1 MDWDWY
7 QASVPERPDRIVDAV
22 CASLCHPEV
31 GEGRGLH
38 GYAKRTDILDGG
50 RPFASVL
57 SGGSNGIPNA
67 WSSGETAPAFAGLV
81 RREFPQH
88 RVTRFDA
95 CQDFREDGA
104 FDKVAPVLL
113 GLADDSALKVTH
125 AGDWHRAQ
133 DGRTLYLGSRKSACQ
148 VRWYEKGKQMR
159 AQTMAV
165 YGVEMPD
172 WCRLEV
178 QVRPHGSQ
186 RLEAALT
193 SPDAAWGFSRWSP
206 RVLKAV
212 IDMEVR
218 RVAPSTFRQ
227 PEYRQSY
234 QHMIRQYAGVLQ
246 RIYDDVGGSWEEVGS
261 DIGIHLRRF
270 LEERSSSSIH

>member
-7 QASVPERPDRIVDAV
+7 QASIPERPERIVDAI
-22 CASLCHPEV
+22 CASLRFPEV
-31 GEGRGLH
+31 GEKSGLH

-50 RPFASVL
+50 NHFASVL

-67 WSSGETAPAFAGLV
+67 WASGEVSPAFAGLV
-81 RREFPQH
+81 RRHFPNH
-88 RVTRFDA
+88 RPTRFDA
-95 CQDFREDGA
+95 CQDFREPGA
-104 FDKVAPVLL
+104 FDKVVPVLL
-113 GLADDSALKVTH
+113 GLADDCAIKVGH
-125 AGDWHRAQ
+125 QGDWHRAV
-133 DGRTLYLGSRKSACQ
+133 DGRTLYLGSRKSSCQ

-159 AQTMAV
+159 AQTLAS

-186 RLEAALT
+186 RLEAALV
-193 SPDAAWGFSRWSP
+193 SPEAAWGFSRWSP

-212 IDMEVR
+212 TDLEVQ
-218 RVAPSTFRQ
+218 RVAPSTFRE
-227 PEYRQSY
+227 PEYRRSY
-234 QHMIRQYAGVLQ
+234 YHMIRQYSGVLQ
-246 RIYDDVGGSWEEVGS
+246 RVLADVGGSWEEVGS

-270 LEERSSSSIH
+270 LEERSSSFH